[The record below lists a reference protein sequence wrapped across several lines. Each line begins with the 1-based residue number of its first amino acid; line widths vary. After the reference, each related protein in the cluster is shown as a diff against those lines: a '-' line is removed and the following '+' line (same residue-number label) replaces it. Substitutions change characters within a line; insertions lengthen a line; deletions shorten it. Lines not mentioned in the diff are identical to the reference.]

1 MQDRRPL
8 FIVLVASI
16 ASLTAGIAATPFWDE
31 DEPRFAAIART
42 MVDTGDWIVPMF
54 NDELAVD
61 KPVLMH
67 WAMAASYTLFG
78 TSEIAARLP
87 AAVATLLTAL
97 ALLRAGT
104 RWFNPTTGIVAALAY
119 VGSLLV
125 GIEAHAATPDA
136 ILTCLTTWAT
146 ILFAEP
152 LLVGG
157 SAAATGLP
165 RLSWRRAAAV
175 GGLLGL
181 AVVCKGP
188 IGFVGPLA
196 VVLPWAGWLA
206 VQRRLADRPRTT
218 GTSLMRTLLAVALP
232 AAWDTIRTARL
243 GAISAAML
251 AVAAPWYTAVSLRTD
266 GAWLNGFFF
275 IHNVGRFVEPM
286 ERHGGSV
293 LLHPLAMLVGFFP
306 WSCFLPLAIVVTLWR
321 VWNRA
326 DTPASRHALSLTL
339 VWMAVWVGG
348 FSASATKL
356 PNYVLPAYPAA
367 ALLVAAAGVVAA
379 ERGRWPHPAW
389 MAAGMFS
396 LAFGGVITA
405 AAVIVAEQFGLTGAA
420 PAALVGL
427 VPIIGAAC
435 LWYWRREPMRA
446 ISVLAVTGLVFTGL
460 AVGPAAAR
468 IAGANALPAL
478 VEEAHRHA
486 GGHARLGT
494 FTQIT
499 PNVVY
504 YAHGHV
510 TAWQEPQRDDCLRF
524 LASGPDAV
532 VLVREDDFASLSAG
546 LPAGVGVIGRSRP
559 LFRDHDFLLV
569 GTHTPNEVRSAGPT
583 AALETTQ
590 ESTTR

>member
-8 FIVLVASI
+8 LIVLVASI
-16 ASLTAGIAATPFWDE
+16 FSLAAGIVATPFWDE

-42 MVDTGDWIVPMF
+42 MVDTGDWVVPMF

-97 ALLRAGT
+97 VLLRAGT

-152 LLVGG
+152 LVAEG
-157 SAAATGLP
+157 SAVGAGLP

-206 VQRRLADRPRTT
+206 LQRRLAPPATT
-218 GTSLMRTLLAVALP
+218 TISGLLSASLP
-232 AAWDTIRTARL
+232 AAWDVLRSSRL
-243 GAISAAML
+243 VMISAAML

-266 GAWLNGFFF
+266 GAWLDGFFF
-275 IHNVGRFVEPM
+275 IHNVGRFVAPM

-306 WSCFLPLAIVVTLWR
+306 WSCFLPLAIAVTLWR
-321 VWNRA
+321 VWNRS
-326 DTPASRHALSLTL
+326 DVPASRHALSLVL
-339 VWMAVWVGG
+339 VWITVWVGG

-367 ALLVAAAGVVAA
+367 ALLVAAAGVAAA
-379 ERGRWPHPAW
+379 ERGRWAHPAW
-389 MAAGMFS
+389 MAAGTFS
-396 LAFGGVITA
+396 LALGGVITA
-405 AAVIVAEQFGLTGAA
+405 AAVIVAERFGLTGAA

-427 VPIIGAAC
+427 VPILGAAC
-435 LWYWRREPMRA
+435 LWHWRQEPLRA
-446 ISVLAVTGLVFTGL
+446 ITALTVTGLVFTAL

-510 TAWQEPQRDDCLRF
+510 TAWQEPDRDECLRF

-559 LFRDHDFLLV
+559 LFREHDFLLV
-569 GTHTPNEVRSAGPT
+569 GTHTTHAARSNGSTGQT
-583 AALETTQ
+583 AALETAP